1 MQKICHLRLKLQS
14 PVSNKSASNGCCLW
28 EFPQILLCERWK
40 FFKTIS
46 CCHHVLLDRITGVQA
61 NAQRSRLFTVPRCR
75 SCKFCAHQPCVTC
88 SNLMIFKLSYQL
100 PTTLYTTVDGRSPA
114 PPGMYKTF
122 YIVGKTTNLNWCRI
136 SEPSTVSLWY
146 RISTQTPAQTSSRG
160 LYDSLVTYSR
170 W

>member
-1 MQKICHLRLKLQS
+1 MGICVSRLTMYTASLGAKNLQPKTETS
-14 PVSNKSASNGCCLW
+14 ISCFKQNLASNGFCLW

-61 NAQRSRLFTVPRCR
+61 NAQRSRLFTVPHCR

-136 SEPSTVSLWY
+136 SEPSTVL
-146 RISTQTPAQTSSRG
+146 
-160 LYDSLVTYSR
+160 L
-170 W
+170 